1 METYSYTTEHQDKI
15 FFFSLDFGLM
25 TWHQRS
31 FCFKLFWSLILNK
44 QETEVDSLMTN
55 PLWFHFKMAHKVA
68 LTPQVNLSLLF
79 MCEHKEILLICY
91 KPLIFTQ
98 IKQAE
103 KTTCLTFIRKCFSF
117 AFMLKEH
124 FKFKSRM
131 SEIEW
136 IWRIWCY
143 SYFVGL

>member
-1 METYSYTTEHQDKI
+1 MIPFQNGPQGGFNTTSQ
-15 FFFSLDFGLM
+15 
-25 TWHQRS
+25 
-31 FCFKLFWSLILNK
+31 
-44 QETEVDSLMTN
+44 
-55 PLWFHFKMAHKVA
+55 
-68 LTPQVNLSLLF
+68 LSLLF

-117 AFMLKEH
+117 AFILKEH

-136 IWRIWCY
+136 I
-143 SYFVGL
+143 